1 MKRRRKRVA
10 TTQRS
15 LRSESPPDRPE
26 CESSLYG
33 HIHVFYMNCDVL
45 HMDACLFRFWIDQGA
60 SMIRF
65 ARLPFAIRF
74 TVVVLVVFL
83 VIFAQHVIHPVPS

>member
-1 MKRRRKRVA
+1 MV
-10 TTQRS
+10 
-15 LRSESPPDRPE
+15 
-26 CESSLYG
+26 
-33 HIHVFYMNCDVL
+33 
-45 HMDACLFRFWIDQGA
+45 
-60 SMIRF
+60 RF